1 MNGFIVDAAENGK
14 AALETFINN
23 KKDYYSAVLM
33 DIRMPVMDGLETTKS
48 IRNLNRDDAKSIP
61 ILAMTA
67 NAFEEDR
74 TLAFEAGM
82 TGYLIK
88 PLDINVILDELE
100 KYV

>member
-1 MNGFIVDAAENGK
+1 M
-14 AALETFINN
+14 
-23 KKDYYSAVLM
+23 SM
-33 DIRMPVMDGLETTKS
+33 RPVSYTHL
-48 IRNLNRDDAKSIP
+48 RNLNRDDAKSIP

>member
-1 MNGFIVDAAENGK
+1 MDAAENGK
-14 AALETFINN
+14 AALEIFINS
-23 KKDYYSAVLM
+23 KKNYYSAVLM
-33 DIRMPVMDGLETTKS
+33 DIRMPVMDGLKTTKS
-48 IRNLNRDDAKSIP
+48 IRNLSRDDAKSIP

>member
-1 MNGFIVDAAENGK
+1 
-14 AALETFINN
+14 
-23 KKDYYSAVLM
+23 M
-33 DIRMPVMDGLETTKS
+33 DIRMPVMDGLKTTKS
-48 IRNLNRDDAKSIP
+48 IRNLSRDDAKSIP